1 MKSLIAAIAALAPL
15 LATGAFAQTVSED
28 VNKRLWC
35 GTAFIVY
42 FDGQD
47 LAPEM
52 EVIFDAA
59 TAALE
64 EAAQAHL
71 DAGFTEEQVTQI
83 RTDMVATINQQFEE
97 GTAQY
102 EPEDCLDF
110 LGVAM
115 PGDEA
120 PSVEPSAEAAQ

>member
-15 LATGAFAQTVSED
+15 LATGAFAQSVSED
-28 VNKRLWC
+28 VNKQLWC

-47 LAPEM
+47 LSPEM
-52 EVIFDAA
+52 EPIFDAA

-64 EAAQAHL
+64 EVTQAHL

-83 RTDMVATINQQFEE
+83 RTDMVATVTKEFEE

-115 PGDEA
+115 PGEEA
-120 PSVEPSAEAAQ
+120 PAVEPSAEAAQ